1 MLIAT
6 LVFLPIV
13 SALALCGVK
22 RMALRERA
30 AQLICATA
38 LFSALLL
45 TRRAEETLTLS
56 AMGLSFRVTGLGAL
70 LCCAAGV
77 LWLCTA
83 LTSPAYFSHHNAHRA
98 RYDFFWLLTLG
109 ALCGVFLAGELLT
122 LFVFFEVMSFTSWV
136 WVTQNETPGALKA
149 ARVYLGV
156 AVFGGMALLMG
167 LYVLYAQCGTLD
179 LAALDALV
187 PQPWL
192 YAAGALM
199 LVGFGAKAGMFP
211 LHLWLPMA
219 HPVAPAPASALLSGI
234 LTKSGVYGVLL
245 VSSAL
250 FFGDK
255 PWGDLL
261 LLLGTVTMLLGAV
274 LAVLSRDLK
283 RTLACSSMS
292 QIGFILVGA
301 ATQCLLGEHN
311 ALAVWG
317 TVLHMLNHSAIKLV
331 LFTAAGV
338 VYVGAHSLDLD
349 EIRGYG
355 RGKPWLMLPFL
366 VAALSIGGVPLW
378 SGYISKTLLHEA
390 LVEYIAMNNRA
401 FYRVCEALFLLSGG
415 LTAAYMA
422 NLFVT
427 IFIKKPARA
436 FPTEKVDRP
445 TAIVMALGALA
456 LTLGGLL
463 PHALMEPLAR
473 LAEAALGGD
482 SSHLHAVHYFAWAN
496 LKGAAIS
503 LSVAAAVY
511 FGVMHTRALP
521 WLRTR
526 VDAFRAAL
534 GRTLLALGLW
544 LLDAAALPAR
554 LAAALGDALAA
565 LGAWAGALL
574 ARALASL
581 GDAAAKGGMWSGAF
595 CARLIASLGDWTV
608 ALGMKLLFFRAPR
621 VVVPRRHESYAHDRQ
636 RHAASRTLSL
646 DLLAAG
652 LGLTAVLVYLLLQ

>member
-1 MLIAT
+1 MLMAM

-13 SALALCGVK
+13 SALLLCAVRGK
-22 RMALRERA
+22 TRERA
-30 AQLICATA
+30 AQLVCAAA
-38 LFSALLL
+38 LVCALLL
-45 TRRAEETLTLS
+45 VRRVGETLTL
-56 AMGLSFRVTGLGAL
+56 AALGLSFRVTGPGAL
-70 LCCAAGV
+70 LCCLSCT
-77 LWLCTA
+77 LWLATA
-83 LTSPAYFSHHNAHRA
+83 LTSPTYFSHHNAHRA
-98 RYDFFWLLTLG
+98 RYDFFWLVTLG

-122 LFVFFEVMSFTSWV
+122 LFIFFEVMSFTSWV
-136 WVTQNETPGALKA
+136 WVAQNETPGALKA

-167 LYVLYAQCGTLD
+167 LYLLYAKSGTLD
-179 LAALDALV
+179 LATLGAV
-187 PQPWL
+187 TPQPWL
-192 YAAGALM
+192 YAAGVLM

-245 VSSAL
+245 ISSAL
-250 FFGDK
+250 FFGDQS
-255 PWGDLL
+255 WGDLL

-317 TVLHMLNHSAIKLV
+317 TVLHMLNHSLIKLV

-338 VYVGAHSLDLD
+338 VYVGAHSLVLD

-366 VAALSIGGVPLW
+366 AAALSIGGVPLW

-390 LVEYIAMNNRA
+390 LAEYIAMNNGA
-401 FYRVCEALFLLSGG
+401 FYRVCEALFLFSGG
-415 LTAAYMA
+415 LTAAYMT

-427 IFIKKPARA
+427 LFVQKPARA
-436 FPTEKVDRP
+436 FPKEKADRP
-445 TAIVMALGALA
+445 TAVVLALGALA

-473 LAEAALGGD
+473 FAEATLGGN
-482 SSHLHAVHYFAWAN
+482 SSLLHAVHYFAWTN

-511 FGVMHTRALP
+511 CGVMRTRALP
-521 WLRTR
+521 WLRVR
-526 VDAFRAAL
+526 VDAFRAGFGNGLLRL
-534 GRTLLALGLW
+534 GCLILNV
-544 LLDAAALPAR
+544 AALPAR
-554 LAAALGDALAA
+554 LAAGF
-565 LGAWAGALL
+565 
-574 ARALASL
+574 
-581 GDAAAKGGMWSGAF
+581 GDAAAKCGMWAGAF
-595 CARLIASLGDWTV
+595 CARLIASLGDWAV

-621 VVVPRRHESYAHDRQ
+621 VVVPRRHESYVHDRQ
-636 RHAASRTLSL
+636 RHAAARTLSL

-652 LGLTAVLVYLLLQ
+652 LGLTVVLLYLLLR

>member
-1 MLIAT
+1 MLIAAA
-6 LVFLPIV
+6 VFLPMA
-13 SALALCGVK
+13 SALALCAVK
-22 RMALRERA
+22 RTALRERLA
-30 AQLICATA
+30 LAVCAVQTA
-38 LFSALLL
+38 LALLL
-45 TRRAEETLTLS
+45 TRHVGEALTLS
-56 AMGLSFRVTGLGAL
+56 AASFRVTGLSAL
-70 LCCAAGV
+70 LCCAASV
-77 LWLCTA
+77 LWLATA
-83 LTSPAYFSHHNAHRA
+83 CTSPAYFAHHGAHRA

-122 LFVFFEVMSFTSWV
+122 LFLFFEVMSFTSWV
-136 WVTQNETPGALKA
+136 WVAQNETPGALKA
-149 ARVYLGV
+149 ARVYLAV

-167 LYVLYAQCGTLD
+167 LYLLHAKCGTLD
-179 LAALDALV
+179 LAALTAPA

-192 YAAGALM
+192 YAAGILM
-199 LVGFGAKAGMFP
+199 LLGFGAKAGMFP

-261 LLLGTVTMLLGAV
+261 LLLGTVTMLLGAM
-274 LAVLSRDLK
+274 LAVLSQDLK

-301 ATQCLLGEHN
+301 AAQCLLGQHN

-317 TVLHMLNHSAIKLV
+317 TLLHMLNHSAIKLV

-355 RGKPWLMLPFL
+355 RGKPWLMLPFSA
-366 VAALSIGGVPLW
+366 AALSIGSVPLW

-390 LVEYIAMNNRA
+390 LVEYIAMDGGA
-401 FYRVCEALFLLSGG
+401 FHRVCEALFLLSGG
-415 LTAAYMA
+415 LTAAYMT

-427 IFIKKPARA
+427 LFLKKPARA
-436 FPTEKVDRP
+436 FPTEKADRP
-445 TAIVMALGALA
+445 TVAVMALGALA

-473 LAEAALGGD
+473 FAEATLGGD
-482 SSHLHAVHYFAWAN
+482 SSHLHAVHYFAWTN

-511 FGVMHTRALP
+511 CGVMRMRALP

-534 GRTLLALGLW
+534 GRTLLVLGLW

-554 LAAALGDALAA
+554 LAAGLGDALATLLA
-565 LGAWAGALL
+565 HLGALCARLL
-574 ARALASL
+574 AAL
-581 GDAAAKGGMWSGAF
+581 GDAAAKGGAWAGAF
-595 CARLIASLGDWTV
+595 CARLVASLGDWAV
-608 ALGMKLLFFRAPR
+608 ALGMKVLFFRAPR
-621 VVVPRRHESYAHDRQ
+621 IVVPRRHESYAHDRQ

-652 LGLTAVLVYLLLQ
+652 LGLTAVLVYLLAQ

>member
-1 MLIAT
+1 MMLFA
-6 LVFLPIV
+6 LVFLPFAAAPALLLCKAKMRGRAAGLV
-13 SALALCGVK
+13 CAAELALALVLTGRVGTEL
-22 RMALRERA
+22 ALP
-30 AQLICATA
+30 A
-38 LFSALLL
+38 L
-45 TRRAEETLTLS
+45 
-56 AMGLSFRVTGLGAL
+56 GLSLRVTGLGAL
-70 LCCAAGV
+70 LCCVACT
-77 LWLCTA
+77 LWLGTA
-83 LTSPAYFSHHNAHRA
+83 LTSPSYFSHHGAHRA
-98 RYDFFWLLTLG
+98 RYDFFWLITLG

-136 WVTQNETPGALKA
+136 WVAQNETPGALRA

-167 LYVLYAQCGTLD
+167 LYLLYAAFGTLD
-179 LAALDALV
+179 LAALGAV
-187 PQPWL
+187 EPQPWL

-245 VSSAL
+245 VSSGL
-250 FFGDK
+250 FFGDAR
-255 PWGDLL
+255 WGDLL
-261 LLLGTVTMLLGAV
+261 LVLGTVTMLLGAV

-301 ATQCLLGEHN
+301 AAQCLLGHHN
-311 ALAVWG
+311 AIAVWG
-317 TVLHMLNHSAIKLV
+317 TLLHMLNHSLIKLV

-349 EIRGYG
+349 EVRGYG

-366 VAALSIGGVPLW
+366 AAALSIGGVPLW
-378 SGYISKTLLHEA
+378 SGYVSKTLLHEA
-390 LVEYIAMNNRA
+390 LVEHIALSGGA
-401 FYRVCEALFLLSGG
+401 LYRVCEALFLFSGG
-415 LTAAYMA
+415 LTAAYMT

-427 IFIKKPARA
+427 LFVCKPARPFKPERA
-436 FPTEKVDRP
+436 DRP
-445 TAIVMALGALA
+445 TAAVLALGALA
-456 LTLGGLL
+456 LTLGGLF
-463 PHALMEPLAR
+463 PHALMEPLSR
-473 LAEAALGGD
+473 FAEAALGGD

-503 LSVAAAVY
+503 LSIAAAVY
-511 FGVMHTRALP
+511 FGVMRTRALP
-521 WLRTR
+521 WLRVR
-526 VDAFRAAL
+526 VDALRAWL
-534 GRTLLALGLW
+534 GQTLLTLGLR

-554 LAAALGDALAA
+554 AAAAVGDTAAALAVR
-565 LGAWAGALL
+565 LGAFF
-574 ARALASL
+574 ARALAAL
-581 GDAAAKGGMWSGAF
+581 GDAAAKGGMWCGAF
-595 CARLIASLGDWTV
+595 CARLLASLGDWAV
-608 ALGMKLLFFRAPR
+608 ALGMKAVFFRAPR
-621 VVVPRRHESYAHDRQ
+621 IVVPRRQESYAHERQ

-652 LGLTAVLVYLLLQ
+652 LGLTVVLVYLLMQ